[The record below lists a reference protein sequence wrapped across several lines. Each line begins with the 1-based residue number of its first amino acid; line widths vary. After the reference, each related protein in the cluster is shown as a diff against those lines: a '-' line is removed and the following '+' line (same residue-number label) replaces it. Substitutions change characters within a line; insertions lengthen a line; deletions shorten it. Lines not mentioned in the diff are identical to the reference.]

1 MKKYIYI
8 AGGTPRS
15 QSLTTSVS
23 GDDQKFV
30 ITDAGFGLTV
40 ADINSDQDENIFKN
54 GAIVVDL
61 LVHANHAG
69 NFGSHYGTPTAGT
82 KVRIHP
88 NALTYDGTSKIIVA
102 AKSAD
107 AVYGITMSDTEGDN
121 HIDVIQKQPL
131 ASQDATVFNSEL
143 FLGINKVDDT
153 TVDVFF
159 EPHTNDGM
167 GSGSDKARFTI
178 STGKFK
184 EFCQCW
190 SDMLL
195 NRRNQP
201 GMVVF
206 ADQWNG
212 VYYNSNA
219 GSIEAVAIT
228 LDT

>member
-131 ASQDATVFNSEL
+131 AFVE
-143 FLGINKVDDT
+143 
-153 TVDVFF
+153 
-159 EPHTNDGM
+159 
-167 GSGSDKARFTI
+167 GSSLRSRLAHA
-178 STGKFK
+178 SLHHSP
-184 EFCQCW
+184 CSPSSCW
-190 SDMLL
+190 
-195 NRRNQP
+195 P
-201 GMVVF
+201 GMLPSSLLRTCWEL
-206 ADQWNG
+206 Q
-212 VYYNSNA
+212 YRPHQ
-219 GSIEAVAIT
+219 EQ
-228 LDT
+228 LEL